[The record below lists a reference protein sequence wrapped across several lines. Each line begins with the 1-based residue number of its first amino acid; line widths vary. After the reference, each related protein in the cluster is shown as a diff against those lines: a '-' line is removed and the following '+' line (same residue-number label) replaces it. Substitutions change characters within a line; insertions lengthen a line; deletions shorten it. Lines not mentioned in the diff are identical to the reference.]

1 MAFMEEFGQRI
12 FLSNGKDAERWQWW
26 KLEKESYSVSNAWG
40 IIVQFVGWGLRS
52 SEQGQK
58 RR

>member
-40 IIVQFVGWGLRS
+40 IIVQFAGWG
-52 SEQGQK
+52 
-58 RR
+58 